1 METHGGTSYGNR
13 QWLLA
18 RRPLGMVSPAD
29 FTLVDRPVPVIGP
42 GEVLGRVRYL
52 SFEPAMRGWMDDR
65 DSYVAPVELGSPM
78 RAPGLAEVVESND
91 PAFAAGDVVF
101 GMMQWSEYVSG
112 RWSADSA
119 GRGYRQVPGDL
130 PVEMLLG
137 PLGSTGL
144 TAYVGLLDVGRPQPG
159 ETVVVSGAAGA
170 TGSVAAQIARI
181 KGCRVVGIAGGT
193 EKCRW
198 LLEQARLDEAID
210 YKNSDVRARL
220 RRTCPDGV
228 DVYFENVGGAV
239 LEAVLDNLAL
249 GARIA
254 LCGLIS
260 GYNDAEAR
268 PGPRNLFQL
277 IVRRASMQGL
287 LLWDFLDRLPEATAD
302 LRRWVEAGEIAYRV
316 DIQDG
321 FENIPATFLRLFSGA
336 NAGKQLLR
344 L

>member
-1 METHGGTSYGNR
+1 MTEQDGAESRNR

-18 RRPLGMVSPAD
+18 RRPRGMVREAD
-29 FTLVDRPVPVIGP
+29 FELVDRPVPVIGP

-52 SFEPAMRGWMDDR
+52 SFEPAMRGWMDAR
-65 DSYVAPVELGSPM
+65 ESYVVPVELGSPM
-78 RAPGLAEVVESND
+78 RAPGLAEVMASND
-91 PAFAAGDVVF
+91 PAYRVGDMVF
-101 GMMQWSEYVSG
+101 GMMRWSEYVAG
-112 RWSADSA
+112 RWSSETS
-119 GRGYRQVPGDL
+119 GRGYRQVPRDV

-181 KGCRVVGIAGGT
+181 KGCRVVGIAGGA

-210 YKNSDVRARL
+210 YKSSDVAARL
-220 RRTCPDGV
+220 RETCPDGV

-239 LEAVLDNLAL
+239 LEAVLDNLAF

-260 GYNDAEAR
+260 GYNDAAAR

-277 IVRRASMQGL
+277 IVRRASIQGL
-287 LLWDFLDRLPEATAD
+287 LLWDFLHRLPEATEE
-302 LRRWVEAGEIAYRV
+302 LQRWVAAGEIAYRV
-316 DIQDG
+316 DLQQG
-321 FENIPATFLRLFSGA
+321 FENIPRTFLRLFTGA
-336 NAGKQLLR
+336 NEGKQLLR

>member
-1 METHGGTSYGNR
+1 MATDGGTAPRNR

-18 RRPLGMVSPAD
+18 RRPAGMVSEGD
-29 FTLVDRPVPVIGP
+29 FELVDGPVPDIGP

-65 DSYVAPVELGSPM
+65 ESYVAPVELGSPM
-78 RAPGLAEVVESND
+78 RAPGLAEVVATND
-91 PAFAAGDVVF
+91 PAYAVGDVVF
-101 GMMQWSEYVSG
+101 GMLSWSDYVTG
-112 RWSADSA
+112 RWSADAA
-119 GRGYRQVPGDL
+119 GRGYRQVPTDL

-144 TAYVGLLDVGRPQPG
+144 TAYVGLLDVGRLQPG

-181 KGCRVVGIAGGT
+181 KGCRVVGIAGGA

-198 LLEQARLDEAID
+198 LLERARLDEAID
-210 YKNSDVRARL
+210 YKTGDLRSRL
-220 RRTCPDGV
+220 RETCPDGI
-228 DVYFENVGGAV
+228 DVYYENVGGAV

-268 PGPRNLFQL
+268 PGPPNLFQL
-277 IVRRASMQGL
+277 IAKRASIQGF
-287 LLWDFLDRLPEATAD
+287 LLWDFLHRLPEATAD
-302 LRRWVEAGEIAYRV
+302 LRRWVEAGEIAFRV
-316 DIQDG
+316 DMQEG
-321 FENIPATFLRLFSGA
+321 FENIPRTFQRLFTGA
-336 NAGKQLLR
+336 NEGKQLLR

>member
-1 METHGGTSYGNR
+1 MVEQEAAESRNR

-18 RRPLGMVSPAD
+18 RRPHGMVSEAD
-29 FTLVDRPVPVIGP
+29 FQLVDRPVPVIGP

-52 SFEPAMRGWMDDR
+52 SFEPAMRGWMDAR

-78 RAPGLAEVVESND
+78 RAPGLAEVVASND
-91 PAFAAGDVVF
+91 PAYAVGDTVF
-101 GMMQWSEYVSG
+101 GMMRWADYVAGCWSSETS
-112 RWSADSA
+112 
-119 GRGYRQVPGDL
+119 GRGYRQVPGDV
-130 PVEMLLG
+130 PVDMLLG

-181 KGCRVVGIAGGT
+181 KGCRVVGIAGGA

-210 YKNSDVRARL
+210 YKSDDVAGRL
-220 RRTCPDGV
+220 REICPDGV
-228 DVYFENVGGAV
+228 DVYFENVGGAT
-239 LEAVLDNLAL
+239 LEAVLDNLAF

-277 IVRRASMQGL
+277 IVRRASIQGL
-287 LLWDFLDRLPEATAD
+287 LLWDFLHRLPEATED
-302 LRRWVEAGEIAYRV
+302 LRRWVTAGEIAYRV
-316 DIQDG
+316 DMQEG
-321 FENIPATFLRLFSGA
+321 FENIPRTFLRLFTGA
-336 NAGKQLLR
+336 NEGKQLLR

>member
-1 METHGGTSYGNR
+1 MAGQSETAPRNR

-18 RRPLGMVSPAD
+18 RRPVGMVSESDFEPAEQ
-29 FTLVDRPVPVIGP
+29 PVPGIGP

-65 DSYVAPVELGSPM
+65 ESYVAPVELGAPM
-78 RAPGLAEVVESND
+78 RAPGLAEVVASND
-91 PAFAAGDVVF
+91 PAYAVGDLVF
-101 GMMQWSEYVSG
+101 GMLSWSEYVTG
-112 RWSADSA
+112 HWSSEVA
-119 GRGYRQVPGDL
+119 GRGYRQVPGDV

-137 PLGSTGL
+137 PLGSTGM
-144 TAYVGLLDVGRPQPG
+144 TAYVGMLDIGRPQPG

-181 KGCRVVGIAGGT
+181 KGCRVVGIAGGA

-198 LLEQARLDEAID
+198 LLDEARLDEVID
-210 YKNSDVRARL
+210 YKNSDVRSRL
-220 RRTCPDGV
+220 REACRDGV
-228 DVYFENVGGAV
+228 DVYFENVGGTT
-239 LEAVLDNLAL
+239 LEAVLDNLAI

-260 GYNDAEAR
+260 GYNDAQES

-277 IVRRASMQGL
+277 IVRRASIRGL
-287 LLWDFLDRLPEATAD
+287 LLWDFLDRVPEASAD

-316 DIQDG
+316 DMQEG
-321 FENIPATFLRLFSGA
+321 FENIPRTFLRLFTGA
-336 NAGKQLLR
+336 NEGKQLLR

>member
-1 METHGGTSYGNR
+1 MGTDEHTGQHQR

-18 RRPLGMVSPAD
+18 RRPSGMVAESD
-29 FTLVDRPVPVIGP
+29 FELVERPVPAMGP
-42 GEVLGRVRYL
+42 EEVLARVRYL

-65 DSYVAPVELGSPM
+65 ESYVAPVKLGAPM
-78 RAPGLAEVVESND
+78 RAPGLAEVVASND
-91 PAFAAGDVVF
+91 PAYAPGDLVF
-101 GMMQWSEYVSG
+101 GMFSWSEFVTG
-112 RWSADSA
+112 RWSSETA
-119 GRGYRQVPGDL
+119 GRGYRQVNRDL

-137 PLGSTGL
+137 PLGTTGM
-144 TAYVGLLDVGRPQPG
+144 TAYVGMLDVGRPVAG
-159 ETVVVSGAAGA
+159 DTVVVSGAAGA

-181 KGCRVVGIAGGT
+181 KGCRVVGIAGGP

-198 LLEQARLDEAID
+198 LLEEARLDAAID
-210 YKNSDVRARL
+210 YRDGNLRSRL
-220 RRTCPDGV
+220 REECPDGV
-228 DVYFENVGGAV
+228 DVYFENVGGAA

-260 GYNDAEAR
+260 GYNDSEAR

-277 IVRRASMQGL
+277 IVRRASIQGF

-302 LRRWVEAGEIAYRV
+302 LRRWVEAGEIAFRV
-316 DIQDG
+316 DMQAG
-321 FENIPATFLRLFSGA
+321 FENIPRTFLRLFSGA
-336 NAGKQLLR
+336 NEGKQLLR

>member
-1 METHGGTSYGNR
+1 MARQSSSAQHYR

-18 RRPLGMVSPAD
+18 RRPVGMVSESD
-29 FTLVDRPVPVIGP
+29 FELVERPVPAIGP
-42 GEVLGRVRYL
+42 DEVLARVRYL
-52 SFEPAMRGWMDDR
+52 SFEPAMRGWMDAR
-65 DSYVAPVELGSPM
+65 ESYVAPVELGEPM
-78 RAPGLAEVVESND
+78 RAPGLAEVVASND
-91 PAFAAGDVVF
+91 PAYAPGDLVF
-101 GMMQWSEYVSG
+101 GMLSWSEFVAG
-112 RWSADSA
+112 RWSSQAA
-119 GRGYRQVPGDL
+119 GRGYRQVPRDV
-130 PVEMLLG
+130 PADMLLG

-181 KGCRVVGIAGGT
+181 KGCRVVGIAGGAA
-193 EKCRW
+193 KCRW
-198 LLEQARLDEAID
+198 LLDEARLDAAID
-210 YKNSDVRARL
+210 YKNSDVPSRL
-220 RRTCPDGV
+220 RETCPDGV

-254 LCGLIS
+254 LCGLIA

-277 IVRRASMQGL
+277 IVRRASIQGL

-316 DIQDG
+316 DTQEG
-321 FENIPATFLRLFSGA
+321 FENIPRTFLRLFTGA
-336 NAGKQLLR
+336 NEGKQLLR

>member
-1 METHGGTSYGNR
+1 MAAHDGTTQRNR

-18 RRPLGMVSPAD
+18 RRPLGMVSESD
-29 FTLVDRPVPVIGP
+29 FELVERPVPAIGP
-42 GEVLGRVRYL
+42 DEVLARVRYL

-65 DSYVAPVELGSPM
+65 ESYVEPVALGTPM
-78 RAPGLAEVVESND
+78 RAPGLAEVLVSND
-91 PAFAAGDVVF
+91 PAYASGDLVF
-101 GMMQWSEYVSG
+101 GMLNWSEYVTG
-112 RWSADSA
+112 RWSSAGA
-119 GRGYRQVPGDL
+119 GRGYRQVPADL
-130 PVEMLLG
+130 PAEMLLG

-159 ETVVVSGAAGA
+159 GTVVVSGAAGA

-181 KGCRVVGIAGGT
+181 KGCRVVGIAGGP
-193 EKCRW
+193 EKCGW
-198 LLEQARLDEAID
+198 LLEQARLDDAID
-210 YKNSDVRARL
+210 YKNSDVRSRL
-220 RRTCPDGV
+220 RETCPDGV
-228 DVYFENVGGAV
+228 DVYFENVGGPA

-277 IVRRASMQGL
+277 IVRRASIQGL
-287 LLWDFLDRLPEATAD
+287 LLWDFLDRLPVALAD

-316 DIQDG
+316 DMQEG
-321 FENIPATFLRLFSGA
+321 FENIPRTFLRLFSGA
-336 NAGKQLLR
+336 NEGKQLLR

>member
-1 METHGGTSYGNR
+1 MTEQQGAEPR
-13 QWLLA
+13 DRRWLLA
-18 RRPLGMVSPAD
+18 RRPRGMVSEAD
-29 FTLVDRPVPVIGP
+29 FALVDRPVPVIGP
-42 GEVLGRVRYL
+42 DEVLGRVRYL
-52 SFEPAMRGWMDDR
+52 SFEPAMRGWMDAR
-65 DSYVAPVELGSPM
+65 ESYVAPVELGSPM
-78 RAPGLAEVVESND
+78 RAPGLAEVVASND
-91 PAFAAGDVVF
+91 PAYAVGDMVF
-101 GMMQWSEYVSG
+101 GMMQWSDYVAG
-112 RWSADSA
+112 RWSAETS
-119 GRGYRQVPGDL
+119 GRGYRQVPGDV

-181 KGCRVVGIAGGT
+181 KGCRVVGIAGGA

-210 YKNSDVRARL
+210 YKSSDVAARL
-220 RRTCPDGV
+220 RETCPDGV

-277 IVRRASMQGL
+277 IVRRASIQGL
-287 LLWDFLDRLPEATAD
+287 LLWDFLHRLPEATEE
-302 LRRWVEAGEIAYRV
+302 LLRWVTAGEIAYRV
-316 DIQDG
+316 DIQEG
-321 FENIPATFLRLFSGA
+321 FENIPSTFLRLFTGA
-336 NAGKQLLR
+336 NEGKQLLR

>member
-1 METHGGTSYGNR
+1 MATDDGTTRRNR

-18 RRPLGMVSPAD
+18 RRPSGMVSESD
-29 FTLVDRPVPVIGP
+29 FELVERPVLAIGP
-42 GEVLGRVRYL
+42 DEVLARVRYL

-65 DSYVAPVELGSPM
+65 DSYVAPVELGAPM
-78 RAPGLAEVVESND
+78 RAPGLAEVVASND
-91 PAFAAGDVVF
+91 PAYAPGDMVF
-101 GMMQWSEYVSG
+101 GMLSWSEYVTG
-112 RWSADSA
+112 RWSSETA
-119 GRGYRQVPGDL
+119 GHAYRQVPVDL
-130 PVEMLLG
+130 PADMLLG

-144 TAYVGLLDVGRPQPG
+144 TAYVGMLDVGRPQPG

-181 KGCRVVGIAGGT
+181 KGCRVVGIAGGP

-198 LLEQARLDEAID
+198 LLDHARLDDAID
-210 YKNSDVRARL
+210 YKSSDVRARL
-220 RRTCPDGV
+220 RETCPDGV

-239 LEAVLDNLAL
+239 LEAVLGNLAF

-277 IVRRASMQGL
+277 IVRRASIQGL

-302 LRRWVEAGEIAYRV
+302 LRRWVDAGEIAFRV
-316 DIQDG
+316 DMQDG
-321 FENIPATFLRLFSGA
+321 FENIPVTFLRLFTGA
-336 NAGKQLLR
+336 NEGKQLLR

>member
-1 METHGGTSYGNR
+1 MATHDGTTRRNR

-18 RRPLGMVSPAD
+18 RRPSGMVSESD
-29 FTLVDRPVPVIGP
+29 FELVERPVPAIGP
-42 GEVLGRVRYL
+42 DEVLARVRYL

-65 DSYVAPVELGSPM
+65 ESYVAPVELGAPM
-78 RAPGLAEVVESND
+78 RAPGLAEVVASND
-91 PAFAAGDVVF
+91 PAYAPGDMVF
-101 GMMQWSEYVSG
+101 GMLSWSEYVTG
-112 RWSADSA
+112 RWSSATA
-119 GRGYRQVPGDL
+119 GRAYRQVPVDL
-130 PVEMLLG
+130 PADMLLG

-144 TAYVGLLDVGRPQPG
+144 TAYVGMLDVGRPRPG
-159 ETVVVSGAAGA
+159 DTVVVSGAAGA

-181 KGCRVVGIAGGT
+181 KGCRVVGIAGGP

-198 LLEQARLDEAID
+198 LLDQARLDDAID
-210 YKNSDVRARL
+210 YKNSDVHTRL
-220 RRTCPDGV
+220 RETCPDGV

-239 LEAVLDNLAL
+239 LEAVLDNLAF

-277 IVRRASMQGL
+277 IVRRASIQGL

-302 LRRWVEAGEIAYRV
+302 LRRWVEAGEIAFRV
-316 DIQDG
+316 DMQDG
-321 FENIPATFLRLFSGA
+321 FENIPVTFLRLFTGA
-336 NAGKQLLR
+336 NEGKQLLR